1 MFSKKKRWFWTSLF
15 TSESVWDF
23 SKRTLDSVCNYMFT
37 MQVAKWLSSLK
48 INDSTEFCVDD
59 QIKTALMNFFFLT
72 VGQMAP
78 CMVKKI
84 MTLMTKK
91 KDHPA
96 LRFPSP
102 LWRMQFSQL
111 KCCFWLQQAKNPIKN
126 KLYTNCSTGD
136 KVSAKL
142 QSLAFS
148 SYRTDI
154 CILISCQRLYGE

>member
-78 CMVKKI
+78 CMVKKNNDAND
-84 MTLMTKK
+84 KK
-91 KDHPA
+91 ERSPSSA
-96 LRFPSP
+96 VPFTSVENAWPQVLFWLFPTISHSSSVAFGCSK
-102 LWRMQFSQL
+102 QKIQL
-111 KCCFWLQQAKNPIKN
+111 KTNFILTAWQET
-126 KLYTNCSTGD
+126 KL
-136 KVSAKL
+136 VP
-142 QSLAFS
+142 
-148 SYRTDI
+148 SYRV
-154 CILISCQRLYGE
+154 